1 MKYTRRVMAIAR
13 RSIHTAEFKE
23 GVYGEAVSALY
34 PDEFDDVCAITRG
47 HVSCDYYG
55 MGMMAAGSGTV
66 GFLWNYW
73 HDLPYTGDMRV
84 ALLGMDGKPLSA
96 YTLDDS
102 DRIETNSVRATV
114 TWRGRGNLSA
124 LVGREVQLQFAGRRA
139 KLYSFRFEPS
149 R

>member
-1 MKYTRRVMAIAR
+1 MAPGGSKQDELEEDRRRAIPR
-13 RSIHTAEFKE
+13 
-23 GVYGEAVSALY
+23 
-34 PDEFDDVCAITRG
+34 DDQ
-47 HVSCDYYG
+47 SD
-55 MGMMAAGSGTV
+55 GTV
-66 GFLWNYW
+66 YRYVQRIDGFVSLDFALDGGRALTAPVKVEGDRLRLNV
-73 HDLPYTGDMRV
+73 DTGALGDMRV
-84 ALLGMDGKPLSA
+84 ALLGMDGKPLSG

-114 TWRGRGNLSA
+114 TWRGRGDLSA